1 MTPKAFFAQ
10 HAPLVQLLFQG
21 TGLCASV
28 TLAQAAAESGWGE
41 SGLSKKYFNYGGIK
55 DAWDWDGPVV
65 RLNTREV
72 LAGKDVVIKDGF
84 RVYKSLPDY
93 YRGRLAFLRANPRYR
108 ALFAADDY
116 ISEAR
121 LFQTA
126 GYATDPKYAATLIS
140 IVNTHEL
147 TKYDVV
153 PGVTNPA
160 LARALFPLPA
170 KAVQLHL
177 NTMRGEPLKP
187 DGLIGPNTVA
197 AINAADAA
205 GLLSLPLPI

>member
-1 MTPKAFFAQ
+1 MTPRAFFAQ
-10 HAPLVQLLFQG
+10 HAPLAQLLFQG

-28 TLAQAAAESGWGE
+28 TLAQAAIESGWGE

-84 RVYKSLPDY
+84 RVYQSLPDY

-108 ALFAADDY
+108 GLFAADNY
-116 ISEAR
+116 LSEAR
-121 LFQTA
+121 LFQAA
-126 GYATDPKYAATLIS
+126 GYATDPHYAATLIRVVS
-140 IVNTHEL
+140 RHEL

-153 PGVTNPA
+153 PGVTNPE

-177 NTMRGEPLKP
+177 NSIRGEQLKP
-187 DGLIGPNTVA
+187 DGIIGPNTVA
-197 AINAADAA
+197 AINSTHAA
-205 GLLSLPLPI
+205 GLLTLPLHF